1 MSKILTIGAH
11 GGIGRLFCRK
21 AAEAGLPIRAMV
33 RSEEQRSYFE
43 AQGVEVVLGDL
54 EADFSQ
60 AFEGC
65 DQVVFTAGSGGA
77 TGGDGV
83 RRGPNPVLRLRPQ
96 LAA

>member
-65 DQVVFTAGSGGA
+65 DQAATAIQGC
-77 TGGDGV
+77 
-83 RRGPNPVLRLRPQ
+83 RGKLGKLGK
-96 LAA
+96 